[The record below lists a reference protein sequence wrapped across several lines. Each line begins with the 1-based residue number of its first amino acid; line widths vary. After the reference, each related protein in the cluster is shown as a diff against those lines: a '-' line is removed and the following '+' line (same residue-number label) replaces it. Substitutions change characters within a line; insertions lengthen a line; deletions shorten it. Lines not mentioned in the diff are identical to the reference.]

1 MSITNT
7 FSMAARNLARN
18 RRRTLLT
25 GILITFGV
33 VTVLF
38 STAFLDSMAAN
49 WRDAIV
55 NADIGHA
62 QIMRPAHR
70 ERLASLPLDAAL
82 GNVTDRVGKLSSN
95 ERILAASPRISFT
108 GLAGATDQSAP
119 FLARAVELDTI
130 VDVLP
135 RIYGTLVEGAPLRA
149 HGDALLAAGLAG
161 LLSAGVGDV
170 LLLTGYDK
178 YSAINAVE
186 VTVVGILRIP
196 EEQANNTMLLTDF
209 ETGRELVGFV
219 DEATEIV
226 LRTPALAD
234 LSRTLAVLNADYGSA
249 GTVMVPWSE
258 LAGSFNQA
266 AGMFDFV
273 AMVIS
278 AIIYVVVLV
287 TLANT
292 VLTTVFERVK
302 ETGMLMAM
310 GTSPAGVVLLHL
322 GESLILSLGGVA
334 LGVLFHWL
342 ITAYTGSVGIT
353 VPPPPGA
360 IDAIVLYPAFTWPSV
375 LGVALAMI
383 LVTLAASFY
392 PTRLAAKLDPV
403 EAINA
408 R

>member
-1 MSITNT
+1 MLPTNT
-7 FSMAARNLARN
+7 FSMALRNLARN
-18 RRRTLLT
+18 KRRTILT
-25 GILITFGV
+25 SILIIFGV
-33 VTVLF
+33 VTILF
-38 STAFLDSMAAN
+38 SSAFLDSMVAN
-49 WRDAIV
+49 WRNAIV
-55 NADIGHA
+55 NADIGHV
-62 QIMRPAHR
+62 QIMRSAHR
-70 ERLASLPLDAAL
+70 ERLASLPLDSTL
-82 GNVTDRVGKLSSN
+82 DNVTNMVDKLSLDN
-95 ERILAASPRISFT
+95 RILAASPRISFT

-119 FLARAVELDTI
+119 FLARAVNLDNV

-135 RIYGTLVEGAPLRA
+135 KIYGTLVEGAPLRA
-149 HGDALLAAGLAG
+149 RGDALLAAGLAK
-161 LLSAGVGDV
+161 LLSADLGDV

-186 VTVVGILRIP
+186 ITVVGILRIP
-196 EEQANNTMLLTDF
+196 EEQANNTMILTDF
-209 ETGRELVGFV
+209 ETGRELVGFD

-226 LRTPALAD
+226 LRTPALGR
-234 LSRTLAVLNADYGSA
+234 LSQTLAVLNADYGSA
-249 GTVMVPWSE
+249 DTVLVPWSE

-266 AGMFDFV
+266 ANMFEFV
-273 AMVIS
+273 AMIIS

-292 VLTTVFERVK
+292 ILTTVFERIK

-310 GTSPAGVVLLHL
+310 GTSPAGVVLLYL
-322 GESLILSLGGVA
+322 GENLLLSFGGVA
-334 LGVLFHWL
+334 LGVLLHWL

-360 IDAIVLYPAFTWPSV
+360 INTIVLYPTFTWPSV
-375 LGVALAMI
+375 LWVALSMI
-383 LVTLAASFY
+383 LVTLVASLY